1 MSRFEALLAAARG
14 RARPILVISIGMS
27 STKRSIVHAHAIP
40 GKDPGHDFQ
49 A

>member
-1 MSRFEALLAAARG
+1 MSRFEALLDAARG
-14 RARPILVISIGMS
+14 RERPIIVISIGMS
-27 STKRSIVHAHAIP
+27 STKRPIVHAHAIP

>member
-1 MSRFEALLAAARG
+1 MSRFETLLEAARR
-14 RARPILVISIGMS
+14 RARPNIVIWIGMP

>member
-1 MSRFEALLAAARG
+1 MSRFEALLDAAR
-14 RARPILVISIGMS
+14 RPALPIIMTSIGML
-27 STKRSIVHAHAIP
+27 STKRSIAHAYATP

>member
-1 MSRFEALLAAARG
+1 MSRFEALLVAAR
-14 RARPILVISIGMS
+14 RRVRPIIIWMACP
-27 STKRSIVHAHAIP
+27 STKRSIANAYTTP